1 MLVELFIRNIAVI
14 EEVRVRCGDGFHVL
28 TGETGA
34 GKSIVIDALTLI
46 AGGRSSAELIR
57 YGCDRA
63 EVEAVFDLPAQ
74 HAVWQALE
82 RLGVHFEADEW
93 LIVRRELSAAGKS
106 ISRINGQTVNL
117 STLREISEFLVNIH
131 GQHEHQSLFKTDLH
145 IEWLD
150 LYGAASISPLKAVY
164 TANFKEYSAV
174 RREWKELQT
183 KARQAAQMADLYRFQ
198 LQEIRAAKL
207 KADEEELLMTERK
220 RLANAEKISSAAHT
234 AYDLL
239 NGNQRVIESLNV
251 AIAKLREI
259 QKYDDEHMKP
269 LLEQLEG
276 AYFQT
281 EDVAIQMRDYRDQIE
296 FNPSRLQQVESRL
309 DLISVLKKKYGATIN
324 DILQHEA
331 TISNALESFENHDQL
346 VQQLQVREQQ
356 LAAQLREQAN
366 QLSEAR
372 RTVGEQLST
381 QIVEQLKQLQ
391 MERTRFAV
399 QCVTLDSFQKNG
411 TDAVEFLISA
421 NPGEPL
427 RSLAKVASGGECSR
441 IMLAMKTIFSRIEQ
455 IPVLVFDEVDTGVS
469 GRAAQAI
476 AEKMAEVA
484 KSCQVFAIT
493 HLPQVACMADVHFLI
508 EKTVAGERTT
518 TQLHDLRDEAR
529 VEEMA
534 RMLGG
539 AQLTD
544 KTRDHAREMLAIAH
558 NVKKI

>member
-14 EEVRVRCGDGFHVL
+14 EEVRVRCGEGFHVL

-34 GKSIVIDALTLI
+34 GKSIVIDALTLV
-46 AGGRSSAELIR
+46 AGGRGSADLIR

-63 EVEAVFDLPAQ
+63 EVEAVFDLPVE

-82 RLGVHFEADEW
+82 RLGVHFEAGEW
-93 LIVRRELSAAGKS
+93 LIVRRELSTSGKS

-150 LYGAASISPLKAVY
+150 LYGSPMIAPLKSAYSV
-164 TANFKEYSAV
+164 NFKEYSAV
-174 RREWKELQT
+174 KRERKELQT

-207 KADEEELLMTERK
+207 KADEEEVLMAERK
-220 RLANAEKISSAAHT
+220 RLANAEKISAAAHT
-234 AYDLL
+234 AYDAL
-239 NGNQRVIESLNV
+239 NGNQRVLESLNV

-259 QKYDDEHMKP
+259 QKYDDEHMKS

-281 EDVAIQMRDYRDQIE
+281 EDVALQMRDYRDLIE

-309 DLISVLKKKYGATIN
+309 DLISTLKKKYGATIQ

-331 TISNALESFENHDQL
+331 TISSALDSYENHDLL
-346 VQQLQVREQQ
+346 VQQLETREQQ
-356 LAAQLREQAN
+356 LAVQLSEQAN

-372 RTVGEQLST
+372 RKVGEQLAA

-399 QCVTLDSFQKNG
+399 QCVTLESFQKNG

-441 IMLAMKTIFSRIEQ
+441 IMLALKTIFSHIEQ

-484 KSCQVFAIT
+484 KTCQVFAIT

-508 EKTVAGERTT
+508 EKTVTGDRTT
-518 TQLHDLRDEAR
+518 TQLHDLREEAR

-544 KTRDHAREMLAIAH
+544 KTRDHAREMLAIAKG
-558 NVKKI
+558 VKQ